1 MASSNNVPNM
11 EDRFSA
17 LNTEVNTQRVM
28 FDVAALPTG
37 TLLRVD
43 DRLSDEDDFGE
54 NLSRQ
59 LFGDPTSSP
68 VNEEAQ
74 VTNEQPEVTVE
85 STQHTSINSNEETTE
100 ADRLLESLGDGREE
114 VAASLLDFAAAQP
127 EKRRYRFS
135 YAKKYFFAS
144 RANCAFDEGGI
155 ACRSRYCPV
164 RQYNKDKPDK
174 FRVDF
179 FILAGSKTYLIY
191 HIDVYQGKNSANIG
205 IYPPAANL
213 PTTMKAVVNAIVKS
227 DLKNGS
233 NDVNGYRVVSLDNRY
248 QCPQL
253 AFLLWHR

>member
-11 EDRFSA
+11 EDRFST

-37 TLLRVD
+37 TLLGVD
-43 DRLSDEDDFGE
+43 ERPSDEDDFGE

-74 VTNEQPEVTVE
+74 VTNEQHEVTVE

-127 EKRRYRFS
+127 EKRRYRFA
-135 YAKKYFFAS
+135 YAKKFFFAS
-144 RANCAFDEGGI
+144 RALYYEL
-155 ACRSRYCPV
+155 
-164 RQYNKDKPDK
+164 KPSLPPPD
-174 FRVDF
+174 DF
-179 FILAGSKTYLIY
+179 PELLGQIKTTTRTI
-191 HIDVYQGKNSANIG
+191 KTN
-205 IYPPAANL
+205 
-213 PTTMKAVVNAIVKS
+213 PTS
-227 DLKNGS
+227 LK
-233 NDVNGYRVVSLDNRY
+233 
-248 QCPQL
+248 
-253 AFLLWHR
+253 